1 MKERLAGRLGRAV
14 TRPYILVGVR
24 PFHVSTST
32 SIESYMIKPSMLNT
46 PARSLN
52 PIYWNGTCLNG
63 SRAWSPFV
71 YHMST
76 GSAAADEISPPEKPE
91 KESEKPETHE
101 GISSEYWGVVPK
113 SEDGAPWQWHCFQ
126 VSTKL
131 RIFRILCGVVVVV
144 SLRF

>member
-1 MKERLAGRLGRAV
+1 MKGKLAGRLGRAV
-14 TRPYILVGVR
+14 TRPYVLVGVR

-32 SIESYMIKPSMLNT
+32 SNPSYMIKPSIFDT

-71 YHMST
+71 HHMSS
-76 GSAAADEISPPEKPE
+76 GSAAAAEEVTPPEKTE
-91 KESEKPETHE
+91 KESEKSEKHE
-101 GISSEYWGVVPK
+101 GITSEYWGVVPK
-113 SEDGAPWQWHCFQ
+113 KEDGTPWQWHCFQ

-131 RIFRILCGVVVVV
+131 RILRILYGAGVCFVG
-144 SLRF
+144 